1 MANILFK
8 NVFKSFENKDI
19 LKDLS
24 FEVNS
29 GECFTIVGP
38 SGCGKTV
45 VLRLIAGFEVPDKGT
60 ITISDNIVAS
70 SNPKIFVQP
79 ENRKTGVVFQDYAV
93 WPHKTVMGNV
103 IYPLE
108 IQKVEKNE
116 AKRRAQK
123 SIDMVNLSGLEDRLP
138 YQLSGGQ
145 QQRVALSRA
154 LVADNNVL
162 LLDEPLTNLDAN
174 LREEMRFEIKDIQRK
189 TNNTIIY
196 VTHDQEVALA
206 ISDRIAIMDSKG
218 NFRQIGT
225 PLEVYKNPIA
235 PFVFKFLGL
244 ANFIHLKVKDGKVV
258 IFENDKDF
266 PYELNKDI
274 KGKDK
279 FLAAI
284 RPMDVDVSKTKTDK
298 SIEGTIERTSLL
310 GAIIDYKINIYD
322 NISVRSQIQ
331 TEEAHQNG
339 YIFGEGESCFITFND
354 IIFYENDDEIDKE
367 IF

>member
-8 NVFKSFENKDI
+8 NVYKSFENKDI

-45 VLRLIAGFEVPDKGT
+45 VLRLIAGFEVPDKGS
-60 ITISDNIVAS
+60 ISISDNIVAS
-70 SNPKIFVQP
+70 TNPKIFIQP
-79 ENRKTGVVFQDYAV
+79 ENRKAGVVFQDYAV

-108 IQKVEKNE
+108 IQKIEKNE

-123 SIDMVNLSGLEDRLP
+123 SIDMVNLTGLEDRLP

-206 ISDRIAIMDSKG
+206 ISDRIAVMDNKG
-218 NFRQIGT
+218 SFRQIGT
-225 PLEVYKNPIA
+225 PIEVYKNPID

-244 ANFIHLKVKDGKVV
+244 ANFIHLKMKNDKLI

-266 PYELNKDI
+266 PYQLNKEI
-274 KGKDK
+274 KEKDK

-284 RPMDVDVSKTKTDK
+284 RPMDVDISKTESEK
-298 SIEGTIERTSLL
+298 SIEGKIERTSLL
-310 GAIIDYKINIYD
+310 GAIIDYKINID
-322 NISVRSQIQ
+322 ENISVRSQIQ

-339 YIFGEGESCFITFND
+339 YIFSEGENCFITFND
-354 IIFYENDDEIDKE
+354 IIFYENDDEIEKE

>member
-1 MANILFK
+1 MADISFK
-8 NVFKSFENKDI
+8 NVFKSFENKEI

-24 FEVNS
+24 FEVKS

-45 VLRLIAGFEVPDKGT
+45 VLRLIAGFEVPDSGS
-60 ITISDNIVAS
+60 ISISGDVVAS
-70 SNPKIFVQP
+70 SNPKVFIQP
-79 ENRKTGVVFQDYAV
+79 ENRKIGVVFQDYAV

-108 IQKVEKNE
+108 IQKVDKNE
-116 AKRRAQK
+116 AKERAQK
-123 SIDMVNLSGLEDRLP
+123 SIDMVNLSGLENRFP

-145 QQRVALSRA
+145 QQRVALARA
-154 LVADNNVL
+154 LVAHNNVL

-189 TNNTIIY
+189 TKNTVIY

-206 ISDRIAIMDSKG
+206 ISDRIAVMDSSG

-225 PLEVYKNPIA
+225 PIDVFKTPVD

-244 ANFIHLKVKDGKVV
+244 ANFIHLKNKDGKNY
-258 IFENDKDF
+258 ILENDKEF
-266 PYELNKDI
+266 PYELNKNI
-274 KGKDK
+274 NGKDK

-284 RPMDVDVSKTKTDK
+284 RPMNVEVSKEKSEK
-298 SIEGTIERTSLL
+298 SIEGVIERTSLL
-310 GAIIDYKINIYD
+310 GAIVDYKINIG
-322 NISVRSQIQ
+322 NLSIRSQIQ
-331 TEEAHQNG
+331 TEEAHNNG
-339 YIFGEGESCFITFND
+339 IILNEGDICHVTFSD
-354 IIFYENDDEIDKE
+354 MVFYENDDEIDKE
-367 IF
+367 IL

>member
-8 NVFKSFENKDI
+8 NVYKSFENKDI

-45 VLRLIAGFEVPDKGT
+45 VLRLIAGFEVPDKGS
-60 ITISDNIVAS
+60 ISISDNIVAS
-70 SNPKIFVQP
+70 TNPKIFIQP
-79 ENRKTGVVFQDYAV
+79 ENRKAGVVFQDYAV

-108 IQKVEKNE
+108 IQKIEKNE

-123 SIDMVNLSGLEDRLP
+123 SIDMVNLTGLEDRLP

-196 VTHDQEVALA
+196 VTHDQAEAMAL
-206 ISDRIAIMDSKG
+206 SDRILVM
-218 NFRQIGT
+218 NFGVLQQLDT
-225 PLEVYKNPIA
+225 PLNVYNNPINR
-235 PFVFKFLGL
+235 FVFSFIGL
-244 ANFIHLKVKDGKVV
+244 SNFIPVIFKNGKIFIKNHEIAGNIEVNIPKNYDRIDTLACRPGEIDFVSSGGIKGIIHRSTYLGDMVDYSIKVAGSEESGEDIFIRVQKLSRKYILKDG
-258 IFENDKDF
+258 ENCQLLIKRTLWYEKD
-266 PYELNKDI
+266 D
-274 KGKDK
+274 
-279 FLAAI
+279 
-284 RPMDVDVSKTKTDK
+284 
-298 SIEGTIERTSLL
+298 
-310 GAIIDYKINIYD
+310 
-322 NISVRSQIQ
+322 
-331 TEEAHQNG
+331 
-339 YIFGEGESCFITFND
+339 
-354 IIFYENDDEIDKE
+354 
-367 IF
+367 

>member
-79 ENRKTGVVFQDYAV
+79 ENRKAGVVFQDYAV

-206 ISDRIAIMDSKG
+206 ISDRIAVMDSKG
-218 NFRQIGT
+218 SFRQIGT
-225 PLEVYKNPIA
+225 PLEVYKNPID

-284 RPMDVDVSKTKTDK
+284 RPMDVDVSKTKTEK